1 MLRLKRVFQV
11 RTDAERTAAELA
23 RASASRGTTIPTT
36 PPVPRQPS
44 SIANSDTLEHSDAP
58 NDDDDMTGGGT
69 AGLAGQRASR
79 SQSIN
84 DSFRVMAEQQSQLV
98 DEDDTDREPVRQSPI
113 GVIPIP
119 TLFDFNRSHWVDM
132 HARAAIRSFDEELQL
147 YEMLDLD
154 AEGEE
159 DVGVDV
165 DNDTGDLLMN

>member
-1 MLRLKRVFQV
+1 
-11 RTDAERTAAELA
+11 
-23 RASASRGTTIPTT
+23 
-36 PPVPRQPS
+36 
-44 SIANSDTLEHSDAP
+44 
-58 NDDDDMTGGGT
+58 
-69 AGLAGQRASR
+69 
-79 SQSIN
+79 
-84 DSFRVMAEQQSQLV
+84 MAEQQSQLV
-98 DEDDTDREPVRQSPI
+98 DEDDTDCEPVRQSPI
-113 GVIPIP
+113 GVILIP